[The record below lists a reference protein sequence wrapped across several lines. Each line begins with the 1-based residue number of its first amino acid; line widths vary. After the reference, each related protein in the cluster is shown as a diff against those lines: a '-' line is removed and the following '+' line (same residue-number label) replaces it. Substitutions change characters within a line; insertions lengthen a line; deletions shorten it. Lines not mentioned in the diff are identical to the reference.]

1 MVDGLLVK
9 LTVAFLWLQTSAK
22 SSLALQRLGTRKH
35 ELYFPSEAS
44 LICQFSVS
52 EVSRSKTTALTFLSP
67 EGPTLGLAVAKPK
80 GKQRGKLSLHSVYQ
94 IWFSMF
100 SVKIAAIQR
109 LGVMW
114 NVRLFPEPVGANINT
129 SRPLKFS
136 VDSLEFLKTKLSQTG
151 VYCLARAHF
160 PQTPSPREQSIYFT
174 GSSHSKNDIR
184 I

>member
-1 MVDGLLVK
+1 MVDGLLGK

-22 SSLALQRLGTRKH
+22 SPLALQRLGTRKH

-52 EVSRSKTTALTFLSP
+52 EVSRSKTTALTSLSP

-80 GKQRGKLSLHSVYQ
+80 GKQRGKLCLQDLVRHVQYKNPIQMERWSDFSLSLLVQPSIH
-94 IWFSMF
+94 FGR
-100 SVKIAAIQR
+100 QR
-109 LGVMW
+109 K
-114 NVRLFPEPVGANINT
+114 
-129 SRPLKFS
+129 PLQLS